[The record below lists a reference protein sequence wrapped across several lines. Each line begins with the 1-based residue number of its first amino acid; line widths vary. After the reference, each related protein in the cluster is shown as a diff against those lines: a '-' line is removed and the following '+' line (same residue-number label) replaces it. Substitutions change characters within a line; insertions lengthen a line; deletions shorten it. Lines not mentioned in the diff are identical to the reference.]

1 MRRQSGIAVPLF
13 SLTSNHGWG
22 IGEFPDLSDFAAWL
36 NEAGQ
41 SVVQI
46 LPINEMPPNESSPYS
61 AMTAMA
67 LDPIYLSLPD
77 VPDFASIG
85 GEDALDGAERAE
97 IARVRGLPRIDYA
110 AVRWL
115 KDRWL
120 RRSFDRFLQI
130 EVPRGTPRAARFDA
144 FCAAEGWWLDEYALF
159 RALHARHDERQW
171 AEWPAPLATADRE
184 AVQKMRP
191 SLHLEM
197 AYRSYL
203 QWLAAEQ
210 WAEARRRAWPVRV
223 FGDLPFMI
231 SADSPD
237 VWARQNEFR
246 FDATIGVPPDAFS
259 ETGQDWGLPP
269 WRMDVMKERDYTWMR
284 NRARRYSSLYDGYRI
299 DHLVGLYRMYVRPI
313 DKSRAA
319 FFEPADERSQLQ
331 LGETLVQV
339 LRGADPRPK
348 TQDSRPKT
356 QDSRPEVFAED
367 LGSIPPFVRE
377 SMTHLELP
385 GLKVLRWEKHW
396 DRDGQPPI
404 DPTTFPELSV
414 ATTGTHD
421 IEPLAATPDGET
433 REQREAILQSLLS
446 AGSALTLIP
455 LQDVFGWTDRINT
468 PAVVDDVNWR
478 WRLPWPV
485 DAWLQEDEPLA
496 RADELKAW
504 TRGHNR

>member
-13 SLTSNHGWG
+13 SLTSSHGWG
-22 IGEFPDLSDFAAWL
+22 IGEFPDLADFAGWL

-46 LPINEMPPNESSPYS
+46 LPINEMPPIESSPYS

-77 VPDFASIG
+77 VPDFTAIG

-97 IARVRGLPRIDYA
+97 IARLRGLPRIDYA

-120 RRSFDRFLQI
+120 RRSFNRFLQI

-144 FCAAEGWWLDEYALF
+144 FCAAESWWLDEYALF
-159 RALHARHDERQW
+159 RALHARHDDRKW

-184 AVQKMRP
+184 AVQTIRP

-197 AYRSYL
+197 TYRSYL

-269 WRMDVMKERDYTWMR
+269 WRMDVMKERGYMWMR
-284 NRARRYSSLYDGYRI
+284 NRARRYGSLYDGYRI

-313 DKSRAA
+313 DKSRPA
-319 FFEPADERSQLQ
+319 FFDPADEPSQRQ
-331 LGETLVQV
+331 LGETLVQA
-339 LRGADPRPK
+339 LRGTAD
-348 TQDSRPKT
+348 TAD
-356 QDSRPEVFAED
+356 VFAED

-377 SMTHLELP
+377 SMTRLDLP

-396 DRDGQPPI
+396 DLDGQPPV
-404 DPTTFPELSV
+404 DPATFPELSV

-421 IEPLAATPDGET
+421 IEPLAATPEGQTSD
-433 REQREAILQSLLS
+433 QRVAVLQSLLS
-446 AGSALTLIP
+446 AASVLTLIP

-468 PAVVDDVNWR
+468 PAVVDHVNWT

-485 DAWLQEDEPLA
+485 ETWLHEDEPLS
-496 RADELKAW
+496 RAYELKAW
-504 TRGHNR
+504 TRDHNR